1 MTLRTACFA
10 LSCCLVACSRPAPPA
25 PVAEATPTPAIAPAA
40 ALEQRREAPGR
51 RAVAGVDWV
60 EAPAEGDVAT
70 QVRQEWARAKRDGR
84 SLLLYVGAKWCEPCR
99 YFHDAV
105 QARRFDGVADGLRLL
120 AYDLDR
126 DKERLEAAGYGSDM
140 IPLLAGT
147 APDGRGTARKFQ
159 GAVKGPEA
167 VDYITPRLQRLLAS
181 QRRFDAR
188 VGEAE
193 NNLRNGMDRGTVG
206 SVVPAGT
213 ATPAARP

>member
-1 MTLRTACFA
+1 M
-10 LSCCLVACSRPAPPA
+10 
-25 PVAEATPTPAIAPAA
+25 
-40 ALEQRREAPGR
+40 
-51 RAVAGVDWV
+51 DWV
-60 EAPAEGDVAT
+60 DAPAEGDVAN
-70 QVRQEWARAKRDGR
+70 QVRREWARAKTDGR
-84 SLLLYVGAKWCEPCR
+84 SLLVYVGAKWCEPCR
-99 YFHDAV
+99 YFHEAV

-159 GAVKGPEA
+159 GAVKGAEA

-188 VGEAE
+188 VGTAE
-193 NNLRNGMDRGTVG
+193 DSLRHAMDRGQADGVL
-206 SVVPAGT
+206 PAGT
-213 ATPAARP
+213 ATPAAWP